1 MIHRLQDLQILNWGC
16 CRSVSPEVSG
26 WRHTSLFD
34 DETGYVTPLKTANNK
49 NILSRI
55 PQLSGAS
62 NRNEF
67 FPQTSLNAFS
77 RLQFYA
83 TPLSRDR
90 IGQCQIAAMHSG
102 ETFAGDL
109 TRVETS

>member
-1 MIHRLQDLQILNWGC
+1 MILRLQDLQILNWGC

-67 FPQTSLNAFS
+67 FPQTSLLLTPAVLCNPAFTGQNRSMSDSRNA
-77 RLQFYA
+77 L
-83 TPLSRDR
+83 
-90 IGQCQIAAMHSG
+90 
-102 ETFAGDL
+102 
-109 TRVETS
+109 

>member
-1 MIHRLQDLQILNWGC
+1 MILRLQDLQILNSGC
-16 CRSVSPEVSG
+16 GRSVLPRCPAG
-26 WRHTSLFD
+26 GTRSLFD

-109 TRVETS
+109 TRVKTS